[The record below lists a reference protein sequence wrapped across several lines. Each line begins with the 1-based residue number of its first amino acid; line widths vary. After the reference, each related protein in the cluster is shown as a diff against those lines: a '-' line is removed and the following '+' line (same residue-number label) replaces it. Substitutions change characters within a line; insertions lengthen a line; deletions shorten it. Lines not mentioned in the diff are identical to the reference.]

1 MAAAETLLF
10 PMTDGKPKEGVKAK
24 NNDHINLKVAGL
36 DSSVAHRLRLSIR
49 HLIQLY
55 GPQDRLLT
63 HCGKREAG
71 EKAGIGSAKL
81 KSIQRDDTGEIPQH
95 SREAQEVAAACGQDA
110 LGTGTVLPSQCS
122 SDDVHLTAS

>member
-1 MAAAETLLF
+1 MAAAETPLF

-24 NNDHINLKVAGL
+24 NNDHINLKVAGQ

-49 HLIQLY
+49 HLQFY
-55 GPQDRLLT
+55 GPQDGLLT
-63 HCGKREAG
+63 HCGKREPG

-110 LGTGTVLPSQCS
+110 LGPGTVLPSRCS
-122 SDDVHLTAS
+122 SDDAHLTAS